1 MDLIFLIQE
10 AFDGLKRTKY
20 ASLITVSTIGICLVL
35 VGTYFVVSKK
45 SDDFLEELK
54 SKISLQ
60 VFLQNTVT
68 ESQIPSLTQKIKRI
82 EGVAEVNF
90 TSKKDAIEKLS
101 HEMKTDLISIAGYNP
116 LQDEFTVLLLP
127 NFSDENSIKK
137 IKINLQNLE
146 GVETIEFNNSLI
158 VQIGKFQENY
168 KKINLMIGILIGIFA
183 VILITNTV
191 RLSIAARSKTI
202 EIMKLIGA
210 TNLFIRIP
218 FLLEGIIQGLLGS
231 LLSILVVFFAAKFI
245 GDNFNFDFSVSRQTY
260 LTLVFL
266 GISLGF
272 IGSLIAVEKF
282 LGAKK
287 NKS

>member
-68 ESQIPSLTQKIKRI
+68 ESQIPNLTQKIKRI

-101 HEMKTDLISIAGYNP
+101 NEMKTDLISIAGYNP

-231 LLSILVVFFAAKFI
+231 LLSILAVFFAAKFI